1 MKFKKTL
8 LAFATGITL
17 LLNIL
22 NLTGITGNS
31 SNTDGES
38 NNYSISVYS
47 DDATYE
53 ETVKK

>member
-38 NNYSISVYS
+38 NTYSISVCS